1 MVETWERECGDNIH
15 SMLSPVIVVTPGQVS
30 SGVGGIVAGILI
42 PLIVVIAVAAV
53 IVVVVGVIM

>member
-15 SMLSPVIVVTPGQVS
+15 AMLSIVVTPGPIS

-42 PLIVVIAVAAV
+42 LLIVVIAVAAV